1 MYSTIMVPVDLAHTG
16 RLEKALK
23 TAADL
28 ANQYGAEAIYV
39 SVSTAAPSEMAH
51 TPAEFEA
58 KVAAFAADQG
68 AKHGHKARAHAILSH
83 DPAIDLDP
91 SLMKAADELG
101 ADLIVMASHVPGL
114 TDYIWPSNG
123 GQIAGHAKASVFV
136 VRGD

>member
-1 MYSTIMVPVDLAHTG
+1 MVPVDLAHAG

-28 ANQYGAEAIYV
+28 ANHYEAEAVYV
-39 SVSTAAPSEMAH
+39 SVSTAAPSAIAH

-58 KVAAFAADQG
+58 KVAAFASDQ
-68 AKHGHKARAHAILSH
+68 AVKHGHKTRAHAILSH

-91 SLMKAADELG
+91 SHMKAADELG

-123 GQIAGHAKASVFV
+123 GQVAGHAKASVFV
-136 VRGD
+136 VRGG